1 MSPRFFSSRTAR
13 KLVLTA
19 VALCTSFGVHA
30 QPAPAPEHAEPGLM
44 VSSGWSACHP
54 DGWFGRLGVIDLGDR
69 VAIAEAPITAED
81 FTITDLSF
89 GYTHE
94 RFELELAI
102 QSLLHFT
109 AGAPLDAQATA
120 TLFF

>member
-1 MSPRFFSSRTAR
+1 VSYPLFSRHTGRT
-13 KLVLTA
+13 LVLTVA
-19 VALCTSFGVHA
+19 ALCTSFDVHA
-30 QPAPAPEHAEPGLM
+30 QSEQLPSPAWS
-44 VSSGWSACHP
+44 VSHR

-69 VAIAEAPITAED
+69 AAIEEAPITAED
-81 FTITDLSF
+81 FTITDLSL
-89 GYTHE
+89 GYTHP

-109 AGAPLDAQATA
+109 PGAPLDAQATA